1 MKKKIGS
8 SIMCEGWTNKKR
20 RCICNFLVNS
30 PKWTIFFC
38 HQWILLICP
47 RLLIRYLMLDAIVE
61 RIEEENV
68 VQIVTDNAANYKV
81 AG

>member
-1 MKKKIGS
+1 
-8 SIMCEGWTNKKR
+8 MCEGWTNKKR
-20 RCICNFLVNS
+20 RCICNFFVNS
-30 PKWTIFFC
+30 PKGAIFFC
-38 HQWILLICP
+38 HRWILLICP

>member
-1 MKKKIGS
+1 
-8 SIMCEGWTNKKR
+8 
-20 RCICNFLVNS
+20 
-30 PKWTIFFC
+30 
-38 HQWILLICP
+38 
-47 RLLIRYLMLDAIVE
+47 MLDAIVE